1 MSNNN
6 GLSPAE
12 IGGLI
17 GAVIFVILITVLC
30 NKYNPGFCDS
40 ERQREKRR
48 IKKEV
53 DKRLRE
59 IEEQNRINEME
70 RRSSSSDSSISEPVL
85 GEPNQT
91 AVQDDFDPPAYKD
104 VSIPMAG
111 NAFENRGFQSTDDL

>member
-48 IKKEV
+48 IKKKLTE
-53 DKRLRE
+53 DCEKLKNK
-59 IEEQNRINEME
+59 I
-70 RRSSSSDSSISEPVL
+70 
-85 GEPNQT
+85 G
-91 AVQDDFDPPAYKD
+91 
-104 VSIPMAG
+104 
-111 NAFENRGFQSTDDL
+111 